1 MPIILSRIDDRLI
14 HGQVTEGWV
23 KVLKPEIIVVV
34 SDEVASSD
42 WEKELCLAALPENLE
57 GIVVNLDEAVNVIN
71 ELNSDPRP
79 SYVLFES
86 PHDVYM
92 ALKKGSKIAVIN
104 VGGMHSEKGK
114 REILDYIFVDEEDS
128 KYLKALQDEGIKL
141 DFRDLPDND
150 RVDVMSIL

>member
-14 HGQVTEGWV
+14 HGQVTEGWG

-57 GIVVNLDEAVNVIN
+57 GIVVNLDEAVQVIN

-86 PHDVYM
+86 PHDAYM
-92 ALKKGSKIAVIN
+92 MLKKGLKITAIN

-128 KYLKALQDEGIKL
+128 EYLKALQDEGIKL